1 MESNVFGQPDNMQP
15 ENVQKEGNNPTL
27 IVILLILI
35 LGGAGVLGFL
45 LYRQSQEEPAVL
57 DEVVES
63 VELPAEVTIPEVINE
78 SETTEVVDDTGVPT
92 NIIENDST
100 LDAPVPVE

>member
-1 MESNVFGQPDNMQP
+1 MESNVFGQPENMQP

-57 DEVVES
+57 DEVVETI
-63 VELPAEVTIPEVINE
+63 ELPSEVPTPEVADQVPV
-78 SETTEVVDDTGVPT
+78 TDVDGLTEV
-92 NIIENDST
+92 DS
-100 LDAPVPVE
+100 LPVSEEPVFPVE